1 MRLQGGLRG
10 NLNTHT
16 TMFGHNITS
25 SLKTEYT
32 KGLQAGRD
40 EVIAVLLEV
49 VQDPRRQWGNDGLE
63 AVRELAK
70 QLCEDFPAED

>member
-1 MRLQGGLRG
+1 M
-10 NLNTHT
+10 N
-16 TMFGHNITS
+16 GHNTTS

-40 EVIAVLLEV
+40 EVISALLEV
-49 VQDPRRQWGNDGLE
+49 VNDPRRQWDWGNNGLA

-70 QLCEDFPAED
+70 QLCEDFPAEN